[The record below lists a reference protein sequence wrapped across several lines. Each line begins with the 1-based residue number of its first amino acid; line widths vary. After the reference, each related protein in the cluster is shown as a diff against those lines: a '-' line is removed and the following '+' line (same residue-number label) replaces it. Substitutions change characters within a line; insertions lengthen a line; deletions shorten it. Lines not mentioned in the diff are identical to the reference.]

1 MGLSPKMKNKRVFLD
16 TAPLIYYIEE
26 NQRYSSVLNKLFLDN
41 SIGEFLFQTSVITL
55 LEVLVLPMRQNEI
68 QLVEQYQNILCNS
81 PSIDIFDLN
90 VEIAKQAASYRAK
103 YGMKTPDSIQVA
115 TAVYAS
121 ADYFLTN
128 DIQLKAVKEI
138 EVLVLDELI
147 KK

>member
-1 MGLSPKMKNKRVFLD
+1 MQKLKNKKVFLD

-26 NQRYSSVLNKLFLDN
+26 NQRYSTVLNKLFLDN
-41 SIGEFLFQTSVITL
+41 SKGEFLFQTSVITL

-81 PSIDIFDLN
+81 TSIDIFDLN
-90 VEIAKQAASYRAK
+90 VEIAKRAAGYRAK
-103 YGMKTPDSIQVA
+103 YGLKTPDSIQVA
-115 TAVYAS
+115 TAIYAS
-121 ADYFLTN
+121 ADYFFTN

>member
-1 MGLSPKMKNKRVFLD
+1 
-16 TAPLIYYIEE
+16 
-26 NQRYSSVLNKLFLDN
+26 
-41 SIGEFLFQTSVITL
+41 
-55 LEVLVLPMRQNEI
+55 MRQNEI